1 MQKARYKRK
10 KVSGALHSAHYTHAA
25 GLGKNKAK
33 HKRIRIHVFIF
44 SPIQS
49 NRDID
54 HKAFVF
60 FRHQER

>member
-1 MQKARYKRK
+1 MREK
-10 KVSGALHSAHYTHAA
+10 KVSGTLQFCHYTHAA
-25 GLGKNKAK
+25 GLGKNKAGTSG
-33 HKRIRIHVFIF
+33 FEFMCSFF

-60 FRHQER
+60 FRHQEQ